1 MPTPPK
7 RQSQLRVVRKEPL
20 LMQQRSDKLEYFKR
34 RLFEEEMEELSLERG
49 DEEISYPSVLI
60 PKLQKVKIQMI
71 SAKPKVINNA

>member
-1 MPTPPK
+1 
-7 RQSQLRVVRKEPL
+7 VVRKEPL